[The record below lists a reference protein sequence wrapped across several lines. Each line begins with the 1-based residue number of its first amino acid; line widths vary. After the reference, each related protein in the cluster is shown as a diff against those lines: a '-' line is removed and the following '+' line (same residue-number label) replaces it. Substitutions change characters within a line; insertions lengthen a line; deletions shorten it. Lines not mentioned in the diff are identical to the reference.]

1 MPKHIHA
8 VSVNTKKA
16 KVQTFTYKFGNT
28 KDIKIDIARGYFS
41 VTAKLDKMYD
51 KDEMLSKDGYLFPDA
66 IKKAMLLHLL
76 LYSENIAVKS
86 MTVQIDDDIDT
97 VTNDNSD
104 SSTTVYSMVSGKLIH
119 PIDTKWT
126 DVEISELLSQTKS
139 KYDSRMSALFA
150 FICSKSKHYEVERFM
165 YLWMSFNGLYS
176 YFSSLVS
183 DTHENPKIKKECN
196 KECNQLRYYQL
207 LFGWG
212 NEHITDKK
220 EKHRLADGVTALVKQ
235 MPTPVT
241 LATFSDVNSPL
252 TAGIDKLLEIPATSK
267 KYNLTSQGYFLT
279 QYAYY
284 HRCKLFHADKPV
296 ALFCFADEEEIV
308 CLRAINNVMEEFIDQ
323 NIHMWFSKSYVEEN
337 LYPKATNM
345 KLV

>member
-1 MPKHIHA
+1 MNAVAKHTHT
-8 VSVNTKKA
+8 VSVNTKKSTS
-16 KVQTFTYKFGNT
+16 QSFTYNFGHT
-28 KDIKIDIARGYFS
+28 KNITIVVGKDYFS
-41 VTAKLDKMYD
+41 ITADLNRLYD

-76 LYSENIAVKS
+76 LYSKSISVKS

-97 VTNDNSD
+97 ITKDNSD
-104 SSTTVYSMVSGKLIH
+104 SSTLVYSMVADKLIH

-150 FICSKSKHYEVERFM
+150 FICSKSKHYEAERFM
-165 YLWMSFNGLYS
+165 YLWMSFNGLYN
-176 YFSSLVS
+176 YFSSIVS
-183 DTHENPKIKKECN
+183 TTHNNQKIR
-196 KECNQLRYYQL
+196 KECNQLRYFQL

-212 NEHITDKK
+212 NETLKEDK
-220 EKHRLADGVTALVKQ
+220 EKHRLADGVTALVKR
-235 MPTPVT
+235 MSMPVT

-252 TAGIDKLLEIPATSK
+252 TAGIDKLLEIPATSN

-296 ALFCFADEEEIV
+296 ALFCFADEEDIV

-323 NIHMWFSKSYVEEN
+323 NLHMWFSKSYVDEN
-337 LYPKATNM
+337 LYPKAAKM
-345 KLV
+345 EIIR